1 MNFRLLSQYHADIKK
16 LIKISLPI
24 LLAQIAQNSMGLA
37 DTIMA
42 GRVSSTDM
50 AAISVGAS
58 IWMPLVLFGQGL
70 LLALPPT
77 ISYLNG
83 SGQRHRIAHQVRQ
96 GIWLVLG
103 VSIPLGLLIYFC
115 EIPLQYM
122 QMESKMSDLARD
134 YLHAMLWGL
143 PAYLMLIN
151 FRCLNDGIAKTKP
164 AMVITFLGLLLNIPL
179 NYIFIYGKFGMPA
192 FGAVGCGIA
201 TAIVNWAMCLMMM
214 FYSYTN
220 AQERSLKVFSQ
231 LIEMP
236 NPKTLKKLLRL
247 GLPIAIALC
256 CEVALFALTSLM
268 LSPLG
273 STIVASHQITLNTSS
288 FIFMFP
294 LSIGMATT
302 ILVGQALGAGS
313 PQNAKKMSYAALLLG
328 LTVTIITALIT
339 IFFRYEIASI
349 FVTDEIVIAMA
360 ANLLLFAALYQF
372 SDTIQMVVGGILRG
386 YKDTKVILYIT
397 LFSYW
402 VIGVPLGYT
411 LGRTDCL
418 VPRIDAKG
426 FWIAFVVSLTFAAIL
441 LSLRMKKM
449 QTMSDNAILQRLEKL
464 K

>member
-294 LSIGMATT
+294 MSIGMATT

-386 YKDTKVILYIT
+386 YKDTKVL
-397 LFSYW
+397 
-402 VIGVPLGYT
+402 
-411 LGRTDCL
+411 
-418 VPRIDAKG
+418 
-426 FWIAFVVSLTFAAIL
+426 
-441 LSLRMKKM
+441 
-449 QTMSDNAILQRLEKL
+449 
-464 K
+464 

>member
-273 STIVASHQITLNTSS
+273 STVVASHQITLNTSS

-449 QTMSDNAILQRLEKL
+449 QAMTDNAILQRLEKL

>member
-179 NYIFIYGKFGMPA
+179 NYIFIYGKFGMPS

>member
-50 AAISVGAS
+50 AAISIGAS
-58 IWMPLVLFGQGL
+58 IWMPLMLFGQGL

-164 AMVITFLGLLLNIPL
+164 AMVITFLGLLINIPL
-179 NYIFIYGKFGMPA
+179 NYIFIYGKFGIPA

-201 TAIVNWAMCLMMM
+201 TAIVNWAMCLMMI

-236 NPKTLKKLLRL
+236 NLKTLKKLLRL
-247 GLPIAIALC
+247 GLPIAIAIC

-273 STIVASHQITLNTSS
+273 ATIVASHQITLNTSS

-294 LSIGMATT
+294 MSIGMAAT
-302 ILVGQALGAGS
+302 ILVGQALGTGS
-313 PQNAKKMSYAALLLG
+313 PQNAKKIGYAALLLG

-386 YKDTKVILYIT
+386 YKDTKMILYIT
-397 LFSYW
+397 LFL
-402 VIGVPLGYT
+402 IG
-411 LGRTDCL
+411 
-418 VPRIDAKG
+418 
-426 FWIAFVVSLTFAAIL
+426 
-441 LSLRMKKM
+441 
-449 QTMSDNAILQRLEKL
+449 
-464 K
+464 

>member
-50 AAISVGAS
+50 AAISIGAS
-58 IWMPLVLFGQGL
+58 IWMPLMLFGQGL

-164 AMVITFLGLLLNIPL
+164 AMVITFLGLLINIPL
-179 NYIFIYGKFGMPA
+179 NYIFIYGKFGIPA

-201 TAIVNWAMCLMMM
+201 TAIVNWAMCLMMI

-236 NPKTLKKLLRL
+236 NLKTLKKLLRL
-247 GLPIAIALC
+247 GLPIAIAIC

-273 STIVASHQITLNTSS
+273 ATIVASHQITLNTSS

-294 LSIGMATT
+294 MSIGMAAT
-302 ILVGQALGAGS
+302 ILVGQALGTGS
-313 PQNAKKMSYAALLLG
+313 PQNAKKIGYAALLLG

-386 YKDTKVILYIT
+386 YKDTKMILYIT

-411 LGRTDCL
+411 LGRTDWL
-418 VPRIDAKG
+418 IPHIDAKG
-426 FWIAFVVSLTFAAIL
+426 F
-441 LSLRMKKM
+441 
-449 QTMSDNAILQRLEKL
+449 
-464 K
+464 

>member
-247 GLPIAIALC
+247 GLPIAIAIC

-273 STIVASHQITLNTSS
+273 ATIVASHQITLNTSS

-294 LSIGMATT
+294 MSIGMATT
-302 ILVGQALGAGS
+302 ILVGQALGTGS
-313 PQNAKKMSYAALLLG
+313 PQNAKKMGYVALLLG

-372 SDTIQMVVGGILRG
+372 SDTVQMVVGGILRG

-411 LGRTDCL
+411 LGRTDWF
-418 VPRIDAKG
+418 VPHIDAKG

-449 QTMSDNAILQRLEKL
+449 QAMSDNAILQRLEKL

>member
-273 STIVASHQITLNTSS
+273 STVVASHQITLNTSS